1 MATKP
6 IINNKV
12 STNDLKLILSAYQ
25 HWKVLNQSLKAF
37 ASRTVNFPEAISEA
51 LVCYELGYD
60 WHNKT
65 ATKIVGDASFND
77 KLVEIKATS
86 NFNSDLTSFSPD
98 TKFDILIFARLNL
111 AEDKLYLYNLNLNF
125 SQFQLLQV
133 NKTQTIL
140 QQQESGRRPRLRIVE
155 SMILPNNL
163 QPVAVMDLKI
173 LANKLGVTAT
183 PV

>member
-1 MATKP
+1 MTAT
-6 IINNKV
+6 NNV
-12 STNDLKLILSAYQ
+12 TDNDLKLILTAYH

-37 ASRTVNFPEAISEA
+37 ASRTVNFPEAISKA
-51 LVCYELGYD
+51 LVCYQLGYE

-65 ATKIVGDASFND
+65 TTKNVGDASFNG

-111 AEDKLYLYNLNLNF
+111 AEDQLYLYDLNLNF
-125 SQFQLLQV
+125 SQFQQLQV

-140 QQQESGRRPRLRIVE
+140 QQQQSGRRPRLRIIE
-155 SMILPNNL
+155 NMIIPNQL
-163 QPVAVMDLKI
+163 QPTAVLDLKA
-173 LANKLGVTAT
+173 LASQLGVSL
-183 PV
+183 